1 MFCRECG
8 KEVKDKAVVC
18 IHCGVAIDENF
29 EKGRKSSK
37 PYFSVIFASLNFFS
51 VLVNDF
57 SGQSELL
64 TNDAL
69 WGSMMIFSTPSIILG
84 IICVSKDYKPKK
96 VSQWGLTL
104 EILSLLLN
112 IIYLN

>member
-1 MFCRECG
+1 MFCKECG
-8 KEVKDKAVVC
+8 GEVKDNAVVC
-18 IHCGVAIDENF
+18 IHCGVAIDDYF

-104 EILSLLLN
+104 GILSLLLN